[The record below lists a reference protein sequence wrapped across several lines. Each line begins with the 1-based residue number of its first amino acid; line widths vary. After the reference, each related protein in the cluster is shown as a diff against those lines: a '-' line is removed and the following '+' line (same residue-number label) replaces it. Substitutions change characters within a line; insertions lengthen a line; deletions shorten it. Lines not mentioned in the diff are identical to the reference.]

1 MDIVVPKQ
9 QLIVKRQSDEFDE
22 LIAELAQQVRETPDL
37 NSQNSII
44 RLHYFYGGSDWW
56 ITQIDLE
63 HRLGY
68 GFVCLNGDWQC
79 AEYGTVSIEE
89 LCSLDVV
96 NIDLYWTP
104 QALLEVVKERK

>member
-1 MDIVVPKQ
+1 M
-9 QLIVKRQSDEFDE
+9 
-22 LIAELAQQVRETPDL
+22 RETPDFK
-37 NSQNSII
+37 SQNSIV

-56 ITQIDLE
+56 ITQMDLE
-63 HRLGY
+63 QRLGY

-96 NIDLYWTP
+96 NIDLYWSP
-104 QALLEVVKERK
+104 IPLVDILEGQR